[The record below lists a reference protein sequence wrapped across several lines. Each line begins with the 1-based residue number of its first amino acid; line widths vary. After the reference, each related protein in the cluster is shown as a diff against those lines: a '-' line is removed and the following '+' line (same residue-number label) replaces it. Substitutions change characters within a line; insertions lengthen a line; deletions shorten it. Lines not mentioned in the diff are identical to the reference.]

1 MGNFV
6 QWFVQSL
13 AYSMITAGLVGWL
26 LMLVRWA
33 IWLERREATERY
45 DRDDFEEEWMYCEE
59 DDERW

>member
-45 DRDDFEEEWMYCEE
+45 YRDDFEEEWMYCEE